1 MRFFRSV
8 TGLPM
13 RVKNSALHV
22 AHEAGYGARVSEPV
36 PAESVVGRLAPP
48 LVLPDSAGGSF
59 RLEDHL
65 ERGPVVLFFFIHNG
79 TPG

>member
-1 MRFFRSV
+1 MRFCRSV
-8 TGLPM
+8 TGLPK

-22 AHEAGYGARVSEPV
+22 AHEAGYGPFVTEPAS
-36 PAESVVGRLAPP
+36 PESIVGRTAPA

-59 RLEDHL
+59 RLNEHL

>member
-1 MRFFRSV
+1 MS
-8 TGLPM
+8 GP
-13 RVKNSALHV
+13 
-22 AHEAGYGARVSEPV
+22 VS
-36 PAESVVGRLAPP
+36 AESILGRIAPS
-48 LVLPDSAGGSF
+48 LVLPDSSGGSF